1 MEVVIDLQNYY
12 KIDMVI
18 RYEIY
23 SVFFFYIFIF
33 VA

>member
-23 SVFFFYIFIF
+23 SVLFSTSLSL
-33 VA
+33 

>member
-23 SVFFFYIFIF
+23 SVPFSISLSL
-33 VA
+33 